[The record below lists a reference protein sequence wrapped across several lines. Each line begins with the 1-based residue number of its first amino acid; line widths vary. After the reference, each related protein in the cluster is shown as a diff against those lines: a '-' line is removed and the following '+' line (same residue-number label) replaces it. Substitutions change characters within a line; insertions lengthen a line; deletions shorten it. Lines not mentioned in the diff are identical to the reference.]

1 MVWSCIRRSGAWISA
16 CWWADDMKIIF
27 AQVLAL
33 FSLGAMVYGY
43 ASIVFWDVPNAEAIA
58 LSAMP
63 RPFVYRTLMPWLAQ
77 GLVRLG
83 LRADAAIV
91 TLLFFAAIG
100 LVYAIKFL
108 SETFKR

>member
-1 MVWSCIRRSGAWISA
+1 
-16 CWWADDMKIIF
+16 MKTIL
-27 AQVLAL
+27 ARGLVLV
-33 FSLGAMVYGY
+33 SLGAVAFGY
-43 ASIVFWDVPNAEAIA
+43 ASIVFWSVPNAEAIA

-63 RPFVYRTLMPWLAQ
+63 RPYVYRTLMPWLAH
-77 GLVRLG
+77 GLVAVG

-91 TLLFFAAIG
+91 VLLFLAAIG